1 MKNKTLIGLFSLII
15 LVILSYFIFENFLK
29 KKDTNKKNSNSLE
42 EKSFTS
48 NTIKDV
54 SYLSKDTKGNEY
66 IINASTGEIDIN
78 NSDVIYLTNVKA
90 EINLENS
97 NKVVITSEYG
107 KYNTKNFDT
116 IFSKNVIINYLANKI
131 TGEYLD
137 FSLERNLMVISRNI
151 VYTNPENI
159 LLADVL
165 EMNIKTKDTRIFM
178 YDDKNKVNIK
188 SKN

>member
-97 NKVVITSEYG
+97 NKVAVSYTHLTLP
-107 KYNTKNFDT
+107 TKQP
-116 IFSKNVIINYLANKI
+116 V
-131 TGEYLD
+131 
-137 FSLERNLMVISRNI
+137 
-151 VYTNPENI
+151 
-159 LLADVL
+159 
-165 EMNIKTKDTRIFM
+165 
-178 YDDKNKVNIK
+178 
-188 SKN
+188 

>member
-1 MKNKTLIGLFSLII
+1 MKNQTLIGRFSLTI
-15 LVILSYFIFENFLK
+15 LVILSYFIFEYFLK

-90 EINLENS
+90 EIILENS
-97 NKVVITSEYG
+97 NKVVITSEYV

-116 IFSKNVIINYLANKI
+116 LFSQNVILNYLANKI
-131 TGEYLD
+131 NG
-137 FSLERNLMVISRNI
+137 
-151 VYTNPENI
+151 
-159 LLADVL
+159 
-165 EMNIKTKDTRIFM
+165 
-178 YDDKNKVNIK
+178 
-188 SKN
+188 